1 MSNFFLLYDMAL
13 EPEIHG
19 EKERLEIKS
28 ANKHARTVISLS
40 IGFAVGLSLFILINA
55 LSTPSLLPMSSPSTT
70 PSALPSASESGT
82 GPEPEPEPV
91 DAVALCKAG
100 VIKYTPLGAYP
111 GGSDEVKA
119 ALTYCNSLG

>member
-1 MSNFFLLYDMAL
+1 MAL

-19 EKERLEIKS
+19 EKEQLEIKS
-28 ANKHARTVISLS
+28 ANKHPRTVISLS
-40 IGFAVGLSLFILINA
+40 IGFAVGLSLFFLINA
-55 LSTPSLLPMSSPSTT
+55 LSTSPLLPMSSPSTT

>member
-13 EPEIHG
+13 EPEIHV

-40 IGFAVGLSLFILINA
+40 TGFAVGLSLFFLINA
-55 LSTPSLLPMSSPSTT
+55 LFTSPLLPMSSPSTT

-82 GPEPEPEPV
+82 ELEPEPV

-111 GGSDEVKA
+111 GGSDQVKA
-119 ALTYCNSLG
+119 ALTYCNNLG

>member
-13 EPEIHG
+13 EPEIHR
-19 EKERLEIKS
+19 EKKRLEIKS
-28 ANKHARTVISLS
+28 ANKQARTVISLS
-40 IGFAVGLSLFILINA
+40 IGFAVGLSLFFLINA
-55 LSTPSLLPMSSPSTT
+55 LPSPSLLPTSSPSTT
-70 PSALPSASESGT
+70 PSALPASSESGT
-82 GPEPEPEPV
+82 EPDPV

>member
-1 MSNFFLLYDMAL
+1 MAL

-19 EKERLEIKS
+19 EKKRLEIKS
-28 ANKHARTVISLS
+28 ANKQARTVISLS
-40 IGFAVGLSLFILINA
+40 IGFAVGLSLFFLINA
-55 LSTPSLLPMSSPSTT
+55 LSSPSLLPTSSPSTT
-70 PSALPSASESGT
+70 PSALPASSESGT
-82 GPEPEPEPV
+82 EPDPV

>member
-1 MSNFFLLYDMAL
+1 MAL

-40 IGFAVGLSLFILINA
+40 IGFAVGLSLFFLINA
-55 LSTPSLLPMSSPSTT
+55 LSTSPLLPMSSPSTT

-119 ALTYCNSLG
+119 ALTYCSSLG

>member
-55 LSTPSLLPMSSPSTT
+55 LSTSPLLPMSSPSTT

-82 GPEPEPEPV
+82 EPEPEPV

>member
-55 LSTPSLLPMSSPSTT
+55 LSTSPLLPMSSPSTT

-82 GPEPEPEPV
+82 ELEPEPV

>member
-1 MSNFFLLYDMAL
+1 MAL

-82 GPEPEPEPV
+82 ELEPEPV

>member
-1 MSNFFLLYDMAL
+1 MKTKESLNDTLNDLLKY
-13 EPEIHG
+13 
-19 EKERLEIKS
+19 
-28 ANKHARTVISLS
+28 
-40 IGFAVGLSLFILINA
+40 
-55 LSTPSLLPMSSPSTT
+55 
-70 PSALPSASESGT
+70 
-82 GPEPEPEPV
+82 PEPV